1 MKRFVLLLCM
11 LMLISSE
18 FLLARSGDDPK
29 RGSPQNGSLQSGS
42 PQSGSAQ
49 SGTQPRGSLL
59 DQLPADVEFVP
70 GSVIVKFVREREQQL
85 SKHSVALASVQP
97 LLVQYGVRIM
107 TQMYPSHVT
116 SFRDDGSEI
125 ALQRMYRI
133 EFDAAV
139 SPLEVARA
147 FSALPD
153 VEYAEPE
160 IVQHLFY
167 TPDDPRYSE
176 QYQHTLIEA
185 EKAWDIT
192 TGDSTVV
199 IGIVDSGVLWNH
211 EDLFENIWVNPIEDI
226 DHDGR
231 YTPADIDSIDNDG
244 NGYIDDVIGIDF
256 VGSSALNGGTYYD
269 GDPTPT
275 PQGHFHGTHV
285 AGIAAARGNNGKG
298 VAGVAMHCRIMS
310 VKCAPDVYTPSI
322 LRGYDGIVYAAD
334 NGADVINCSWGGGGY
349 LESQKERIDYAI
361 SKGAVVVVAAGNDG
375 SERVSTPGA
384 YPNVLCVANTDE
396 SDKVNSSSTYG
407 PWVDVSAPGT
417 QILSSVITSPS
428 SYQSYTGT
436 SMASPVV
443 AGLAALVKS
452 QHPAYT
458 PEQIFE
464 QIRVSADPIDDLQSA
479 RYKKKIG
486 KGRINAFRALTVR
499 SPAVSLIDWAFSD
512 TLYGN
517 GDGIPDQGEKLT
529 VRMRWRNMLEPT
541 INARITLSSS
551 NPRVTIQQGAFL
563 AGSIP
568 TLGEVAN
575 DAMPFVVTLEDA
587 YAPNDQVDLLFDIE
601 DGEYS
606 DQGGVYFIQQPS
618 YRDHDVNDIR
628 VTMTN
633 DGNLGF
639 DDMDGI
645 RGSGFR
651 YKGSESVMFEGAFAL
666 GAVINQVPFVVDV
679 ARTGSGQQSNDFE
692 GEQLYNIITPGP
704 FADQQGYGHFEDL
717 NAPLSYRVQTDVTQR
732 SYAFT
737 DEETRNIVFLRYD
750 IHNVS
755 SNVQEQMHAGLFFDW
770 DIGVN
775 SQTDIAL
782 FNDSLKLAIAFDTT
796 GSPRIPVYVG
806 VLPLS
811 TEAGVTYWGINNRDA
826 DDSLRIGIYNG
837 FTKEEKWKAL
847 SQGVIM
853 PVSDIT
859 DVSQMIASGPVDMQP
874 GDTLV
879 AGFALIA
886 GGSVREVTDAV
897 PHARDIW
904 ARIIRPIDLTSAR
917 RVDERPEGMQ
927 LLGLA
932 PQPLRA
938 GEILRLD
945 LAMPGEGVVDFDLY
959 DLRGRFIQRLASRGL
974 SAGRRQVTLAFP
986 RISAGAYLLRITD
999 GASMPVTAPIR
1010 ILR

>member
-1 MKRFVLLLCM
+1 MKRFAFLLCICILTPFLLLT
-11 LMLISSE
+11 
-18 FLLARSGDDPK
+18 AGGDDPT
-29 RGSPQNGSLQSGS
+29 RTSTFAARRNSDP
-42 PQSGSAQ
+42 PH
-49 SGTQPRGSLL
+49 GSLL

-85 SKHSVALASVQP
+85 RKNSVAMASVQP
-97 LLVQYGVRIM
+97 LLAQYGVRVM
-107 TQMYPSHVT
+107 TQMYPSHVS
-116 SFRDDGSEI
+116 SFRGDGSEI
-125 ALQRMYRI
+125 ALQRMYRV

-139 SPLEVARA
+139 SPLDVARA
-147 FSALPD
+147 FAALPD

-160 IVQHLFY
+160 IVQTLFY
-167 TPDDPRYSE
+167 TPDDPRFSE
-176 QYQHTLIEA
+176 QYQHVLIEA

-211 EDLFENIWVNPIEDI
+211 EDLYDNIWVNPLEDI
-226 DHDGR
+226 NHDGR

-361 SKGAVVVVAAGNDG
+361 SKGAIVVVAAGNDG
-375 SERVSTPGA
+375 FERVSTPGA

-396 SDKVNSSSTYG
+396 NDKVNSSSTYG

-417 QILSSVITSPS
+417 QILSSVIPSPS
-428 SYQSYTGT
+428 SYQKYTGT
-436 SMASPVV
+436 SMACPVV

-452 QHPAYT
+452 QHKEYT

-464 QIRVSADPIDDLQSA
+464 QIRVTADPIDDIQSS

-486 KGRINAFRALTVR
+486 KGRVNVFRALTVR
-499 SPAVSLIDWAFSD
+499 SPAVSLIDWSISD

-541 INARITLSSS
+541 TNAMITLSSS
-551 NPRVTIQQGAFL
+551 NSHVTIEQGSFA

-568 TLGEVAN
+568 TLGEVEN
-575 DAMPFVVTLEDA
+575 DARLFVITLEDV
-587 YAPNDQVDLLFDIE
+587 YAPNDQVDLLYAIE
-601 DGEYS
+601 DGEYV

-618 YRDHDVNDIR
+618 YRDHDINDIV

-633 DGNLGF
+633 DGNIGF

-645 RGSGFR
+645 RGSGLR
-651 YKGSESVMFEGAFAL
+651 YKGSESVMFEGAFML
-666 GAVINQVPFVVDV
+666 GAVVNQLPFVVDV
-679 ARTGSGQQSNDFE
+679 ARTGSGTQNADFE
-692 GEQLYNIITPGP
+692 GEQLYTIVTPGAV
-704 FADQQGYGHFEDL
+704 ADQQGYGHFEDT
-717 NAPLSYRVQTDVTQR
+717 NAPLSYRIQTDVTQR

-737 DEETRNIVFLRYD
+737 DEDTRNIVFLRYD

-755 SNVQEQMHAGLFFDW
+755 SNVQEQLHAGLFFDW

-782 FNDSLKLAIAFDTT
+782 FNDSLQLAISFDTT
-796 GSPRIPVYVG
+796 GSPRVPVYVG
-806 VLPLS
+806 VLPLA
-811 TEAGVTYWGINNRDA
+811 TDAGVTYCGINNRDA

-837 FTKEEKWKAL
+837 FSKEEKWKAL
-847 SQGVIM
+847 SLGVIR

-859 DVSQMIASGPVDMQP
+859 DVSQVIASGPIDLLP

-886 GGSVREVTDAV
+886 GESVRAVTDAV
-897 PHARDIW
+897 PHARDTW
-904 ARIIRPIDLTSAR
+904 ARIIRPIDITSAGR
-917 RVDERPEGMQ
+917 TEVRPEAMQ
-927 LLGLA
+927 LLGIA
-932 PQPLRA
+932 PQPLRS
-938 GEILRLD
+938 GQSLQLD
-945 LAMPGEGVVDFDLY
+945 IAMTADGLVDFDLY
-959 DLRGRFIQRLASRGL
+959 DLRGRFVMRFASRSLLAGRHQQTL
-974 SAGRRQVTLAFP
+974 FLPRVSAGT
-986 RISAGAYLLRITD
+986 YLLRIQNSA
-999 GASMPVTAPIR
+999 GHVIMAPIS
-1010 ILR
+1010 IMK